1 MNTNNIH
8 YQCDDN
14 CNFECENANQCDH
27 YNYNNDIA
35 SFNLI
40 QQQNQ
45 QQSQNFADENYQYY
59 SNNGVNFNSF
69 DDSVVPSNFYENNN
83 ESTSFQSYQLQQQ
96 RNYSLANFNSNV
108 TESVANIN
116 STPTLNSYSSTIYA
130 TNYNYTNAESL
141 QTHPPCDG
149 PQPWNFAQC
158 YGYYGDAP
166 CQFANVID
174 MEDFM

>member
-14 CNFECENANQCDH
+14 CNFECENANQCNYH
-27 YNYNNDIA
+27 IYNYNNDNA
-35 SFNLI
+35 NFNL
-40 QQQNQ
+40 NQ
-45 QQSQNFADENYQYY
+45 QQCPQQQQVQYLA
-59 SNNGVNFNSF
+59 NFNNF

-83 ESTSFQSYQLQQQ
+83 D
-96 RNYSLANFNSNV
+96 NANFLPYQMHQQPSFNQNNLYSNV
-108 TESVANIN
+108 AESSSVISNSVNIN
-116 STPTLNSYSSTIYA
+116 NFTSTNSAYT
-130 TNYNYTNAESL
+130 TNYNFSYPESL
-141 QTHPPCDG
+141 QTHPPCGG